1 MIVFDLRCDD
11 CTHVFEGWFASSTA
25 YEDQQKRG
33 FVGCPLCGRSAVSKA
48 PMSPRVPAKSNQ
60 QSANQQPSKASS
72 DRQQSRSP
80 EVPHGYDVPIDM
92 AHGNEGAVEKLQ
104 QLTEQLA
111 KAQSDMLKSSE
122 WVGSK
127 FADEARAMHYGETE
141 SRSIHG
147 EVNMA
152 DAKALAEE
160 GVKASPLPFPVIPPK
175 LQN

>member
-1 MIVFDLRCDD
+1 MIVFDLHCAD
-11 CTHVFEGWFASSTA
+11 CSHVFEGWFASSDA
-25 YEDQQKRG
+25 FGEQQQRG
-33 FVGCPLCGRSAVSKA
+33 LLGCPICGSGKVSKA

-60 QSANQQPSKASS
+60 QSEP
-72 DRQQSRSP
+72 
-80 EVPHGYDVPIDM
+80 
-92 AHGNEGAVEKLQ
+92 KLQ
-104 QLTEQLA
+104 SKQPQTRPNYDIPIEMARGDDGAAAKLQHLTEQLA
-111 KAQSDMLKSSE
+111 KAQTEMLKTSE

-147 EVNMA
+147 EVNLA

-160 GVKASPLPFPVIPPK
+160 GVKAAPLPFPVIPPK